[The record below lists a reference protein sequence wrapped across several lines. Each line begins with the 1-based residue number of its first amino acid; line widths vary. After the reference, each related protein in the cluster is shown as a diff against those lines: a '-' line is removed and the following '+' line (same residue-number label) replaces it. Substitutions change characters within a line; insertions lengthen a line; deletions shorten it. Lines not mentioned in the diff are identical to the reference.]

1 MSSLAVILASFP
13 LVVGQL
19 FRCEVTSFFDA
30 PVVTL
35 SARKDMEETFA
46 YIGRQFSART
56 NPRDSFRL
64 PFPGW
69 DVDASSRFLLFLRRY
84 RRSFTPLSGLSL
96 FQRVSPFYDL
106 PTLGIFSGK
115 AIHDSD
121 AVCHG
126 SC

>member
-13 LVVGQL
+13 MVVGQL

-35 SARKDMEETFA
+35 SARKNVEETFA
-46 YIGRQFSART
+46 YIGWQFSART

-64 PFPGW
+64 LFPGW
-69 DVDASSRFLLFLRRY
+69 DVGASRFLLFLRRY
-84 RRSFTPLSGLSL
+84 RRSFTPPSGLSL